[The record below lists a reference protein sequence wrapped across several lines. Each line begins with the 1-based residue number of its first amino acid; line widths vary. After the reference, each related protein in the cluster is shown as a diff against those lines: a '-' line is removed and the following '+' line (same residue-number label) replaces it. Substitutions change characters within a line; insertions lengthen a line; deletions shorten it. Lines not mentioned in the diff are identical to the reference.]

1 MEKIERLKPKSISDG
16 RANNGGAR
24 RGAGHPKGKKTD
36 RVVTREAA
44 LRAFR
49 DKVAAVADQLFIT
62 QFNMARGEQFLFHV
76 KTVGKGAKARRET
89 VVVTDV
95 ELIKL
100 YLMEEL
106 DNTDEDYY
114 FISTKAANN
123 QALDSLLNRT
133 FGTAQQSIDLTSDS
147 KPLPAPIY
155 GGLSVAE
162 RDERS
167 SR

>member
-1 MEKIERLKPKSISDG
+1 M
-16 RANNGGAR
+16 
-24 RGAGHPKGKKTD
+24 
-36 RVVTREAA
+36 TREAA

-62 QFNMARGEQFLFHV
+62 QFNMARGGQFLFHV

-155 GGLSVAE
+155 KGLSVAE